1 MINKE
6 FPQIIYYKQ
15 LNQGVSSARNFGIQ
29 HSTGDWLAFID
40 SDDQWLPEKLSQQT
54 VALSLNPNSKVCHTE
69 EIWIRNGLPIMPP
82 KKYTKKN
89 GWIFSDCLSLCAI
102 SPSTVMIHR
111 SVFIDIGL
119 FDTQFPVCEDYDLW
133 LRICAKYPIIL
144 IEEPQIKKYGGHAD
158 QLSQKL
164 WGMDRFRIK
173 ALQKIIATGLLSK
186 ENQQEAINM
195 LLKKTAIFV
204 NGALKRGKIDEA
216 NYYQQLIKD
225 Y

>member
-1 MINKE
+1 
-6 FPQIIYYKQ
+6 
-15 LNQGVSSARNFGIQ
+15 
-29 HSTGDWLAFID
+29 
-40 SDDQWLPEKLSQQT
+40 LPEKLSQQT
-54 VALSLNPNSKVCHTE
+54 IALSHNPNSKICHTE
-69 EIWIRNGLPIMPP
+69 EIWVRNGLRVIPA
-82 KKYTKKN
+82 KKYAKKS
-89 GWIFSDCLSLCAI
+89 GWIFSECLSLCAI

-111 SVFIDIGL
+111 SVFLDVGL
-119 FDTQFPVCEDYDLW
+119 FDTQFPACEDYDLW

-144 IEEPQIKKYGGHAD
+144 IEEPQITKYGGHAD

-195 LLKKTAIFV
+195 LFKKTAIFV